1 MFRVKRVYDEPSH
14 SDGTRIL
21 VDGLWPRGVS
31 KEEARVVEWMREIAP
46 SAALRNW
53 FKHDPVKWV
62 EFQRRYARE
71 LEANSE
77 LVDRLRTLA
86 DGETVTLVY
95 AAKDPQHNNAVALKA
110 YLDGRVSKGKRAR

>member
-1 MFRVKRVYDEPSH
+1 MFRVKRVYDEPAR

-31 KEEARVVEWMREIAP
+31 KEQARVAEWMREIAP

-53 FKHDPVKWV
+53 FKHDPAKWA

-71 LEANSE
+71 LAANGQ
-77 LVDRLRTLA
+77 LVDRLRGLA
-86 DGETVTLVY
+86 NGKTVTLVY
-95 AAKDPQHNNAVALKA
+95 AAKDPEHNNAVALKA
-110 YLDGRVSKGKRAR
+110 YLDGRVPKGRRAR